1 MFAGSGLVSVL
12 GVEKARKAVKRQA
25 RGKAPSTPHNA
36 RSRSTSKDTTKGQ
49 NVAGAQSYATDFP
62 SMAENRALPAIG
74 GTVQGLDR

>member
-12 GVEKARKAVKRQA
+12 GVERARKAVKRQT
-25 RGKAPSTPHNA
+25 RGKTPSTPHNA

-62 SMAENRALPAIG
+62 SMAENRALPAIS